1 MLIAMDIFA
10 QIFFVVTGVHDRI
23 VDTKLILIV
32 EPYPADAVRVF
43 CF

>member
-10 QIFFVVTGVHDRI
+10 QIFFVVPGVHDGI
-23 VDTKLILIV
+23 VDAKLILIV
-32 EPYPADAVRVF
+32 EPYLADAVRLF

>member
-10 QIFFVVTGVHDRI
+10 QIFFVVPGVHDRI

-32 EPYPADAVRVF
+32 ELYLADAVRVF